1 MRNLVGEFRH
11 KLDAKGRL
19 SLPADFRRSIPEV
32 LMVTQAPT
40 NDHLMVYDVDGF
52 GAWVDSLFEKDGGY
66 SSSNSKHIAQRR
78 VLNSR
83 AKRVELDGSGRIGIS
98 AELRAAADVRRS
110 ELQRSQLRRPAELR
124 RRRTDGR
131 RPDDRIRI
139 PPGDRERLPRRRA
152 QADESERRSVGRSGR
167 RAAQLDQPSVLAET
181 RGVRRRKHVRKRV

>member
-83 AKRVELDGSGRIGIS
+83 AKRVNLDGSGRIGIS
-98 AELRAAADVRRS
+98 AELRAAADLQKDVVLVGNTDHFEIWDAKRWDEFCNSVDLS
-110 ELQRSQLRRPAELR
+110 ELF
-124 RRRTDGR
+124 D
-131 RPDDRIRI
+131 
-139 PPGDRERLPRRRA
+139 
-152 QADESERRSVGRSGR
+152 
-167 RAAQLDQPSVLAET
+167 
-181 RGVRRRKHVRKRV
+181 

>member
-66 SSSNSKHIAQRR
+66 SSSNSQHIALRR
-78 VLNSR
+78 ELTAR
-83 AKRVELDGSGRIGIS
+83 ATRVDLDGSGRIGIS
-98 AELRAAADVRRS
+98 AELRAAADLQKDVVLVGNTDHFEIWDAKRWDEFCNSVDLS
-110 ELQRSQLRRPAELR
+110 ELF
-124 RRRTDGR
+124 D
-131 RPDDRIRI
+131 
-139 PPGDRERLPRRRA
+139 
-152 QADESERRSVGRSGR
+152 
-167 RAAQLDQPSVLAET
+167 
-181 RGVRRRKHVRKRV
+181 